1 MTPPAYRCV
10 SCKAPIA
17 LEDVN
22 VSTDIALCR
31 SCGRTMPFSEV
42 VLIPGAGEV
51 DPARP
56 PKGVRIDESPI
67 HGKTLIYRK
76 VPAALLFLI
85 PFTAFW
91 SGLSMFGI
99 YGTQIKEGAF
109 DPARSLFGVPFL
121 LGTIVLLSII
131 LFGLFGRWRIAFSGG
146 VLSVALEIGPF
157 GWTRR
162 LICDS
167 SATVGIKTA
176 TWQKNN
182 VPQKLIEVECLGNK
196 LRFGSPLPE
205 DAKVFVAET
214 LRRMIQG
221 G

>member
-1 MTPPAYRCV
+1 MSPAVYHCV
-10 SCKAPIA
+10 SCRAPIA

-31 SCGRTMPFSEV
+31 SCGRTMSFSEV
-42 VLIPGAGEV
+42 VLIPGADGV

-56 PKGVRIDESPI
+56 PKGLRIEESAI
-67 HGKTLIYRK
+67 HGKSLIYRK

-85 PFTAFW
+85 PFTAVW
-91 SGLSMFGI
+91 SGFSMFGI
-99 YGTQIKEGAF
+99 YGTQIKEGVF
-109 DPARSLFGVPFL
+109 DPARSLFGIPFL
-121 LGTIVLLSII
+121 LGTIALLSII
-131 LFGLFGRWRIAFSGG
+131 LFGLFGRWRIGFSGG

-162 LICDS
+162 LVCDS

-176 TWQKNN
+176 NWQKNN
-182 VPQKLIEVECLGNK
+182 VPQKVIEVECLGNK

-205 DAKVFVAET
+205 EAKVFVAET
-214 LRRMIQG
+214 LRRMIHG
-221 G
+221 A